1 MYSRQLE
8 GVELPTRT
16 AIGRDPQTGQFLTHE
31 FKEYPEGFCR
41 ALAEAVLDMIKKRHR
56 EVQHSY
62 YRFHFF
68 ACWNYCL

>member
-41 ALAEAVLDMIKKRHR
+41 ALAEAVLDMIGANGQLFTSVSRA
-56 EVQHSY
+56 
-62 YRFHFF
+62 F
-68 ACWNYCL
+68 